1 MHTTMVPVQVKT
13 MKIQAGVQVS
23 RPGELRRHLQLWKR
37 FGRRTE
43 ISKITRKPSKTGKHG
58 HGKRKST
65 REAKNSKPKAGKV
78 KKSKLWST
86 LGLLRQC
93 PHHGFSELHQLDTF
107 YNSLNSNDQDALD
120 SAAGGNFLD
129 KMPQE
134 GLAIIESKSK
144 VRTQEV
150 PLLSRISDLQVNKLL
165 NEMKALVVTTPDT
178 CSKQL
183 RKFVSLVD
191 QITILTFVL
200 LTRGGNDFPV
210 FQDNIQ
216 QLQQTAA
223 VGNFLQDP
231 PSILASQMRTTGV
244 QKEADDFQKNDARF
258 HAKLHT
264 NQPSCSSSLPSI
276 PFKPRLKP
284 GNYNCS
290 GVSYVGLQ
298 FTAVVDKKVRSRSFY
313 DVTCEEYSQIVL
325 DFPVPL
331 LYKTNPSLTSINCFN
346 SFSNTYPF
354 DEGFLYSLGSR
365 LLFIAIDDEPVSP
378 VFNATYYDPEGDI
391 LILEALHNWNPLPH
405 PNQGDYSPGIQKDLK
420 VVESKE
426 SSEEIPE
433 VDLKELPPHLEYAF
447 LEENNKLP
455 VIISKDL
462 SQEEKTS
469 LINVLKNRKAIVGTF
484 DIKGIDPE
492 FCSYK
497 ILLERLITTSVQIK
511 GGLNPKIHRRSKERR
526 HKISRKG
533 IEVDKAKIDVISKL
547 PHPTTVK
554 GIRSFLGHAGFYRRF
569 IKDFSKILDP

>member
-1 MHTTMVPVQVKT
+1 MGPTSNDAQMLQHYRRIMRHPEVPNTSVKLLLFPFSLDGEARDWLDKEPPRSILT
-13 MKIQAGVQVS
+13 WDDLVS
-23 RPGELRRHLQLWKR
+23 KFINQYFP
-37 FGRRTE
+37 
-43 ISKITRKPSKTGKHG
+43 PSKTTYYRNEIITFYQKPN
-58 HGKRKST
+58 
-65 REAKNSKPKAGKV
+65 EAFNEAWERFK
-78 KKSKLWST
+78 
-86 LGLLRQC
+86 GLLRQC

-144 VRTQEV
+144 VRYSRSRANDSR

-298 FTAVVDKKVRSRSFY
+298 FTAVVDKKVRVLIVNCSLADLGGSSILCLY
-313 DVTCEEYSQIVL
+313 PSGKKHQTLQIVL

-469 LINVLKNRKAIVGTF
+469 LINSSKT
-484 DIKGIDPE
+484 E
-492 FCSYK
+492 QQ
-497 ILLERLITTSVQIK
+497 LLEL
-511 GGLNPKIHRRSKERR
+511 L
-526 HKISRKG
+526 
-533 IEVDKAKIDVISKL
+533 ISK
-547 PHPTTVK
+547 
-554 GIRSFLGHAGFYRRF
+554 A
-569 IKDFSKILDP
+569 